1 MNNPITISY
10 NFLLDLI
17 FPKFCVGCKTE
28 GTWICPECDK
38 KIFYIKSP
46 YCPSCQRL
54 TPNGQYCARCKPDT
68 YLTGAI
74 IATYYKKGPIKEAI
88 HYFKYEGIAELKK
101 GLGSILSDAIIA
113 RTIGKNLVLIPV
125 PLHRHRLRER
135 GYNQAK
141 LLADEIS
148 KNLNVPVIDQKLVKT
163 KPSERQADLTRS
175 QRLKNVVG
183 LFDWTGDKD
192 ELKGKTVILID
203 DVLTTGATL
212 SECAKV
218 LRQKTSAL
226 RVWGAVI
233 AKG

>member
-1 MNNPITISY
+1 MKNPITISY

-17 FPKFCVGCKTE
+17 FPRFCVGCKTE
-28 GTWICPECDK
+28 GFWICPECDE
-38 KIFYIKSP
+38 KIFFVKSP
-46 YCPSCQRL
+46 YCPSCHRL
-54 TPNGQYCARCKPDT
+54 TPKGQYCPRCKSDT
-68 YLTGAI
+68 FLTGAI

-88 HYFKYEGIAELKK
+88 HYFKYEGITELKK
-101 GLGSILSDAIIA
+101 GLGSILSDAILA
-113 RTIGKNLVLIPV
+113 RSIGNNLVLIAV
-125 PLHRHRLRER
+125 PLHHHRLRER

-141 LLADEIS
+141 LLTDEIS
-148 KNLNVPVIDQKLVKT
+148 KNLRIPVIDKKLVKIKSST
-163 KPSERQADLTRS
+163 RQADLTRS

-183 LFDWTGDKD
+183 LFDWVGESN
-192 ELKGKTVILID
+192 ELKGKTVILVD

-218 LRQKTSAL
+218 LRQKSGAQ